1 MSIPADAAI
10 GPVNAERRALLS
22 SLWTSVAVAAGAL
35 VLGIGSG
42 TRIIVFDGA
51 YMGVGLVLSWASLRA
66 VSVSATGPTSRFP
79 FGRDALIPLVVL
91 IQGLAI
97 AGTLLFAADAIVI
110 IRDGGSSVSPLVIAI
125 YGAITAVI
133 SFFVARR
140 VRSQAPGSE
149 LVSAEVSQWHAGA
162 VLSVMMMIG
171 AVAAVILQTV
181 GLDRVA
187 LYIGPVLELIACAIV
202 AMMPVRLIKAGINE
216 LPEGAPSR
224 EITTSVAEAVGSVR
238 KTFGLPE
245 PIIRSGKV
253 GRKLYVEVDFI
264 VSGPDWDVGEEDAV
278 RRAVISALEPL
289 GLDIWAVVSLTADP
303 DLAQ

>member
-1 MSIPADAAI
+1 MPVDATI
-10 GPVNAERRALLS
+10 GPVPAERRALLS

-35 VLGIGSG
+35 VLGIVSG

-66 VSVSATGPTSRFP
+66 ASVSATGPTSRFP

-97 AGTLLFAADAIVI
+97 AGTLLFAAADAIVI

-125 YGAITAVI
+125 YGTITAVI
-133 SFFVARR
+133 SFFVARW
-140 VRSQAPGSE
+140 VRRQAPDSE
-149 LVSAEVSQWHAGA
+149 LVSAEASQWHAGA

-171 AVAAVILQTV
+171 AVAALILQSI

-187 LYIGPVLELIACAIV
+187 LYIDPVLVLIACATV

-216 LPEGAPSR
+216 LLEGAPSP
-224 EITTSVAEAVGSVR
+224 EITASVTEAVNSVR
-238 KTFGLPE
+238 KAFGLPE
-245 PIIRSGKV
+245 PTIRSGKV

-278 RRAVISALEPL
+278 RRAVVSALEPL
-289 GLDIWAVVSLTADP
+289 GLEIWAVVSLTADP